1 MGDPRGQ
8 RGAGREDG
16 LSEPGA
22 TSAFTGWWQWVYKED
37 SKGCGRG
44 GSEAKCVVPG
54 LSKRRSGGARRVS
67 HMEVIAEPP
76 PGASLVVGAD
86 LRDAEDCL
94 EGEAGGGKVWL

>member
-1 MGDPRGQ
+1 M
-8 RGAGREDG
+8 
-16 LSEPGA
+16 L
-22 TSAFTGWWQWVYKED
+22 
-37 SKGCGRG
+37 
-44 GSEAKCVVPG
+44 G

-94 EGEAGGGKVWL
+94 DGEEGGGKFWL

>member
-1 MGDPRGQ
+1 MSPEELLHLQD
-8 RGAGREDG
+8 
-16 LSEPGA
+16 
-22 TSAFTGWWQWVYKED
+22 
-37 SKGCGRG
+37 G
-44 GSEAKCVVPG
+44 GSGLREAKCIVLG

-94 EGEAGGGKVWL
+94 DGEEGGGKFWL